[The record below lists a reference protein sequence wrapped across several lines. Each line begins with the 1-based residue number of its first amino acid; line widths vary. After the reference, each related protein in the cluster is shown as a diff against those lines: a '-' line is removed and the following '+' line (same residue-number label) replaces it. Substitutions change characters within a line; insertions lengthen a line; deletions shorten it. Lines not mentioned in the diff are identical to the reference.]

1 METQLEMMQKCLPIE
16 INGFCLK
23 PLTKYLKSISK
34 KWMIFII
41 MIFPIDKD
49 EFTGNIERVRYSE
62 MKARIKGITSELI
75 SDTTLSSRLKELEGI
90 KILEKEH
97 FAEIPPRVEYNLTPL
112 GIQLRNSL
120 LSLIEWAVHACHET

>member
-1 METQLEMMQKCLPIE
+1 METQLELMQKCLPIE

-41 MIFPIDKD
+41 MIFPIEQD
-49 EFTGNIERVRYSE
+49 EFTGKIARLRYS
-62 MKARIKGITSELI
+62 KIKVRIKGITSELI
-75 SDTTLSSRLKELEGI
+75 SDTTLSSRLKELEEI

-97 FAEIPPRVEYNLTPL
+97 FAEIPPRVEYYLTPL

-120 LSLIEWAVHACHET
+120 LPLIEWAVHACHET

>member
-1 METQLEMMQKCLPIE
+1 MMQKCLPIE

-34 KWMIFII
+34 KWMMFII
-41 MIFPIDKD
+41 MIFPIEQDK
-49 EFTGNIERVRYSE
+49 FTGNILRLRYSE
-62 MKARIKGITSELI
+62 IKVRIKGITSESI
-75 SDTTLSSRLKELEGI
+75 SDTTLSSRLKELEQI

-120 LSLIEWAVHACHET
+120 LPLIEWAVHACHET